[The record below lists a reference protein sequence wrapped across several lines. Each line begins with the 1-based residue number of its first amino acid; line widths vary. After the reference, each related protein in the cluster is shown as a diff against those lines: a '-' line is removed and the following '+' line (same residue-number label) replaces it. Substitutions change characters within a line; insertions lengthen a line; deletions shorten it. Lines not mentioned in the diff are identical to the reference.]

1 MTPLQELIKE
11 MEELKGTKLYPESF
25 KAIDECIYLAWAKLS
40 KEKEGIVEAYDN
52 ICSDEHGNILTAE
65 QYYTETF
72 NTK

>member
-40 KEKEGIVEAYDN
+40 KEKEEIVEAYDSV
-52 ICSDEHGNILTAE
+52 CSDERGNILTGE
-65 QYYTETF
+65 QYYLETF
-72 NTK
+72 KAE